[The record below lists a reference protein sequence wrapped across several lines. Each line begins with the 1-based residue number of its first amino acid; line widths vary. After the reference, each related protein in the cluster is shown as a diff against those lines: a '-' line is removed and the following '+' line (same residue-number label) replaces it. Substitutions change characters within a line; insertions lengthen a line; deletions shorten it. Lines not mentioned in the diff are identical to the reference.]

1 MRIQMKKQKLLPQ
14 DLLTYKCTYRGGFNL
29 GTILFTERYKENRQT
44 LNKKESI
51 VETVSNVTVSV
62 LTSGIT
68 MATVGTLLGV
78 ISTHRLLSQL
88 GYFLGRGTV
97 FSMIAVLFV
106 LPCFLYLS
114 DGICIERK
122 RKSSLSY
129 DA

>member
-1 MRIQMKKQKLLPQ
+1 M
-14 DLLTYKCTYRGGFNL
+14 
-29 GTILFTERYKENRQT
+29 
-44 LNKKESI
+44 
-51 VETVSNVTVSV
+51 ETVSNVTVSV

-78 ISTHRLLSQL
+78 FSTHRLLSQL
-88 GYFLGRGTV
+88 GYFLGRGTF

-114 DGICIERK
+114 DGICIEKK
-122 RKSSLSY
+122 RKCSLAY